1 MFFFHFPLCLFLT
14 KFFFSFF
21 NDFADNHSTKPQ
33 LSLDNRVNLDRILR
47 SEVYVNEADSP
58 LRVAHLILGYTP
70 ISRAFQAPKCVIKA
84 KDPRLHRINVAYEG
98 FVVSEG
104 IPIPEGTP
112 LTQPLFMATPSIG
125 ASSSQPVLQE
135 EEEGEEKEEEQEE
148 QEEENPE
155 GIVTLSESLEE
166 FEVFNQPPS
175 SGDISANLDSQQ
187 QGDITTFDKMS
198 IQRKNQKSLMDLIE
212 SQLGRD
218 ALRKS
223 AQPKL
228 PPPPPKSPLPPPQPP
243 VPHRP
248 DPADPKRKR
257 EQKGKEIVET
267 GRSRST

>member
-1 MFFFHFPLCLFLT
+1 M
-14 KFFFSFF
+14 
-21 NDFADNHSTKPQ
+21 
-33 LSLDNRVNLDRILR
+33 
-47 SEVYVNEADSP
+47 YVNEANSP
-58 LRVAHLILGYTP
+58 LNAAHLILGYTP

-112 LTQPLFMATPSIG
+112 LTQPLFMATPSIR

-148 QEEENPE
+148 EEEEENPE